1 MSTIFNVDSLNNWLN
16 KVGDDAAV
24 AFKGGTK
31 WPATPAKNPKV
42 TSLNGKRVSFKQTLP
57 VMMVGTLN
65 TSKTAGDTTEVRKR
79 ARKCFLEYV
88 KRECGLPPNC
98 DNSRLPKDVR
108 DAMNLTSFWFWK
120 THDWDKGS
128 AKPLTAKTIKAVRTA
143 IYTSKIKEG
152 IGEKAWN
159 DLGKTFRNFLK
170 KQPELFAHFA
180 SEAST
185 GFGDEVSEALFGLK
199 EMFEEGMLS
208 DKGQLVPGD
217 GTLSLKV
224 ENDQGL
230 RQLVKGQLN
239 EAPCYLHEE
248 VGKPT
253 TLKFHSYDEILLQAV
268 SETNSIEI
276 QYTDPKTKAPMKL
289 CIVSEGAGD
298 DSFQTSIK
306 LHKGVVKDGK
316 TTWDAGT
323 GPAISGKERVL
334 EALKPRLRAVFP
346 NASEKDLIHLLGSC
360 CSYGLVMSNDTR
372 RESLDKYLF
381 GQKGLPK
388 YGVVGASTG
397 YKSVIKVGKGGRCS
411 VTTDVVADGFPTLR
425 PGDTSSK
432 QLDIKFDQSKT
443 RAKLHLAYSRRL
455 GGNDVSKVRDL
466 KGGLDVT
473 AAGMKAV
480 SVIDCSHR

>member
-1 MSTIFNVDSLNNWLN
+1 MSTIFNVDSLNKWLN

-42 TSLNGKRVSFKQTLP
+42 TSLDGKRITFKQTLP
-57 VMMVGTLN
+57 VMTVDTLN

-152 IGEKAWN
+152 IGEKAWS
-159 DLGKTFRNFLK
+159 DLGKKFRNFLK

-180 SEAST
+180 SKAST

-199 EMFEEGMLS
+199 KMFEDGKFS
-208 DKGQLVPGD
+208 AQQQLVPGD

-289 CIVSEGAGD
+289 CIASEGVGD
-298 DSFQTSIK
+298 NSFKTSIM
-306 LHKGVVKDGK
+306 LHKGVVKGKK
-316 TTWDAGT
+316 TTWDAG
-323 GPAISGKERVL
+323 SGLSFTNKDQAV
-334 EALKPRLRAVFP
+334 EALKPRLRAAFP

-360 CSYGLVMSNDTR
+360 CSYGLVMSDDTR

-381 GQKGLPK
+381 GQKHLPK

-425 PGDTSSK
+425 SDDNGGS
-432 QLDIKFDQSKT
+432 QLDIKFDRSRT
-443 RAKLHLAYSRRL
+443 LAKLHLAYSRQL
-455 GGNDVSKVRDL
+455 GGNDVNKVRDL
-466 KGGLDVT
+466 KGGMDVT
-473 AAGMKAV
+473 AAGVKDV
-480 SVIDCSHR
+480 TVV